1 METATY
7 LFVYGT
13 LMRRFS
19 NRYALLLRQH
29 SRFVGEGC
37 FPGYLY
43 SKGAYPTAVYD
54 EQAQALVYGELYA
67 LADEAVLHTL
77 DRYEGIGAG
86 AAEHVAE
93 YRRIRIMAKGPN
105 GPVQCWAYVDNAG
118 VEGLERIDAGRF

>member
-1 METATY
+1 MKTVTH

-29 SRFVGEGC
+29 SRMVGPGR

-54 EQAQALVYGELYA
+54 LHAPAWVHGEIYA
-67 LADEAVLHTL
+67 LHTDEILHIL
-77 DRYEGIGAG
+77 DLYEGIGAG
-86 AAEHVAE
+86 ASEHVAE
-93 YRRIRIMAKGPN
+93 YRRISILVESET
-105 GPVQCWAYVDNAG
+105 GPVECWVYVDNAG
-118 VEGLERIDAGRF
+118 VEGVMRIEEGRF